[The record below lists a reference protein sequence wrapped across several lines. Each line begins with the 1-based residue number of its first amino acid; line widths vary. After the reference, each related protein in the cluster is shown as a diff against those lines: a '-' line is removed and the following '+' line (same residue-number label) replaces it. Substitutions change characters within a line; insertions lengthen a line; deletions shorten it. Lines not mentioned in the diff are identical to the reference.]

1 MCGFFF
7 FTETK
12 GFWWVHSNCCQQQ
25 RSSPFRSQ
33 KVKGISLGKL
43 CGNMGHASKYPR
55 YLFVIDLVITFL
67 LLYWTCSDFNY
78 WFYWIYRMLEPYMYW
93 YIIIGFFIKELNIY
107 ISYLRRL
114 NGEQITHQIDPK
126 ILDLK
131 FFAINYYVVNK
142 NY

>member
-1 MCGFFF
+1 MLLGVFWGSCLFIAFYALQLITWINNNNWHKIAWVFF

-55 YLFVIDLVITFL
+55 YLFVILSLLFYYCTELVQILITHG
-67 LLYWTCSDFNY
+67 
-78 WFYWIYRMLEPYMYW
+78 FYWIYRMLEPYMYW
-93 YIIIGFFIKELNIY
+93 YILLKKWIY
-107 ISYLRRL
+107 IFL
-114 NGEQITHQIDPK
+114 I
-126 ILDLK
+126 
-131 FFAINYYVVNK
+131 
-142 NY
+142 